1 MERILLRNLRS
12 VLTPQGHIDPGFFQ
26 TFFDRISSTYFKT
39 SLNDL
44 MDSLK
49 YISVLGSEF
58 RTDSVLTM

>member
-1 MERILLRNLRS
+1 MIR
-12 VLTPQGHIDPGFFQ
+12 GFSKR
-26 TFFDRISSTYFKT
+26 FFDRISSTYFKT

-49 YISVLGSEF
+49 SISVLGSKF

>member
-1 MERILLRNLRS
+1 MIR
-12 VLTPQGHIDPGFFQ
+12 GFSKR
-26 TFFDRISSTYFKT
+26 FFDRISSTYFKT

-49 YISVLGSEF
+49 SISVLGSEF

>member
-12 VLTPQGHIDPGFFQ
+12 VLTPKDTLIRGFSKR
-26 TFFDRISSTYFKT
+26 FFDRISSTYFKT

-49 YISVLGSEF
+49 SISVLGSEF